1 MQPTITR
8 TSKFKMRLRI
18 KGMIFLLL
26 TGTAI
31 SAFLASTDGDAAAA
45 NRAPVEAQNQTEAV
59 GTWYSTAGALV
70 GETRPGPAEAPI
82 GVSVG
87 LYVND
92 IVEIDDA
99 ERTFTVDLFGRLRW
113 KDSRLAP
120 KGQSSATGTRQL
132 LLEDIWHPWP
142 AILNRR
148 EFMRTFPDT
157 VEVNSEGM
165 VTYKQRLYGNLSN
178 PLDLKDFPFDRHILK
193 IEIVSLYQTDEV
205 LFTVDEE
212 IIGQTETPSIVDW
225 TIGPGSASV
234 DSKYIPS
241 LDRSVPRFVYEFEVR
256 RRLAY
261 YIWKVLIPLSLIV
274 LISWAVFWIDP
285 SQLGPQMG
293 ISITAVL
300 TLMVY
305 LHRMGDLLPRVPYLT
320 RIDELIFGSLVL
332 VFLAFFEAIATG
344 TLAGRGKTAL
354 AQRFDRWSRWIFPA
368 VFAVLVAFV
377 FLR

>member
-8 TSKFKMRLRI
+8 TYKVKMRLRI

-26 TGTAI
+26 TGAAI
-31 SAFLASTDGDAAAA
+31 SVFLAFTNVDVAAAD
-45 NRAPVEAQNQTEAV
+45 RAPVEARNQTETA
-59 GTWYSTAGALV
+59 GTSYSTAGALV
-70 GETRPGPAEAPI
+70 GKTRPGPGEVPI

-120 KGQSSATGTRQL
+120 KGRSSATGTRQL

-142 AILNRR
+142 TILNRR
-148 EFMRTFPDT
+148 ESMRIFPDT

-165 VTYKQRLYGNLSN
+165 VTYKQRLYGNLST

-241 LDRSVPRFVYEFEVR
+241 LDRTVPRFIYQFEVR

-261 YIWKVLIPLSLIV
+261 YIWKIMVPLCLIIS
-274 LISWAVFWIDP
+274 ISWSVFWIDP

-293 ISITAVL
+293 ISVTALL

-305 LHRMGDLLPRVPYLT
+305 LHRIGDLLPKVPYLT
-320 RIDELIFGSLVL
+320 RMDEFILGSLVL

-344 TLAGRGKTAL
+344 TLAGRGKSAL
-354 AQRFDRWSRWIFPA
+354 AQRIDRWSRGVFPA
-368 VFAVLVAFV
+368 SFALLVAFV